1 MSEKIKTSEEI
12 REELADKKVAK
23 TYLSE
28 FENGIKNQLNS
39 FLKQISDF
47 KPDFKVTHNIS
58 LSEELKAQK
67 IALNEVTERL
77 KALSIPERIEVLE
90 KKETK
95 IVFNDKT
102 SQFLWWFCSISFF
115 IAVAGAVYGMN
126 AFVKIEALKK
136 TEFEKGLF
144 QGRNQM
150 YNIAPSDKT
159 RKYYDSNY
167 PDWNKKIK

>member
-23 TYLSE
+23 TYLAE

-39 FLKQISDF
+39 FLNQISDF
-47 KPDFKVTHNIS
+47 KPDFKVTHNIT

-77 KALSIPERIEVLE
+77 NKLSIPERIEVLQ

-95 IVFNDKT
+95 ITFSDKT
-102 SQFLWWFCSISFF
+102 TQFLIWFCGICFVV
-115 IAVAGAVYGMN
+115 AVAGAVYGIK
-126 AFVKIEALKK
+126 AFKEIEEFKK
-136 TEFEKGLF
+136 QEFEKGILE
-144 QGRNQM
+144 GRKQVY
-150 YNIAPSDKT
+150 YNLPKQSQKFIDK
-159 RKYYDSNY
+159 KY
-167 PDWNKKIK
+167 PDWKTK

>member
-77 KALSIPERIEVLE
+77 NKLSIPQQIEIIQ
-90 KKETK
+90 KKESK
-95 IVFNDKT
+95 ITFSDKT
-102 SQFLWWFCSISFF
+102 TQFLWWFCSISFL
-115 IAVAGAVYGMN
+115 IAVAGAVYGIN
-126 AFVKIEALKK
+126 AFAKIEALKK
-136 TEFEKGLF
+136 TEYEKGIF
-144 QGRNQM
+144 IGRNQM
-150 YNIAPSDKT
+150 YKIAPSDKT
-159 RKYYDSNY
+159 RKYYDANY